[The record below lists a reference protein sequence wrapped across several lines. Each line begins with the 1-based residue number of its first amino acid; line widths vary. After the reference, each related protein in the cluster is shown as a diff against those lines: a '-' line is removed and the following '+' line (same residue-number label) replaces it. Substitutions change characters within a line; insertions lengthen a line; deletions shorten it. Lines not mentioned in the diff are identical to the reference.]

1 MKLTGLKKIFQ
12 TSVRFIVTAFICGLL
27 VFSSVLPAQAA
38 ADSNPRKGE
47 ANLNSIQK
55 ETDDV
60 AKSNPRNMEETMQK
74 AKEGT
79 NEVQGAADTE
89 EMVQP
94 GETGAESVEDKA
106 NNFLQNLTK

>member
-1 MKLTGLKKIFQ
+1 MKLAGLKKIFQ
-12 TSVRFIVTAFICGLL
+12 TSVRLMVTAFICGLL
-27 VFSSVLPAQAA
+27 VFTSVLPARA

-60 AKSNPRNMEETMQK
+60 AKSKPRSMEETIEK

-89 EMVQP
+89 QMVQP

-106 NNFLQNLTK
+106 NNFFQNLTN